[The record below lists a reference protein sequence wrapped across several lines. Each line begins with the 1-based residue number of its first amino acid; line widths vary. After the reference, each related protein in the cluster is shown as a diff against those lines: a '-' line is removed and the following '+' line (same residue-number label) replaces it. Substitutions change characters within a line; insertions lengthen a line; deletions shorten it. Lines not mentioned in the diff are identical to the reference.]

1 MVSDDFRSRYA
12 GSAISSIVAPRLKI
26 NRSCALEYA
35 PIKGNRNRAPTNLVL
50 PHRLC
55 EEGLFSADQ
64 FQPWHRKPI
73 PDRARSWSR
82 GARSREGS
90 LDAIVS
96 RSRRGRLLIRLACV
110 LLIGFVTADD
120 ASGNRADFPV
130 PCQMA
135 RHATNDSAL
144 DASFRFTGGGSDCY
158 GQDGGAKDQR
168 LHGGSPKNWSLA
180 ISGVTVIG
188 SVNDRHAEKWDA

>member
-1 MVSDDFRSRYA
+1 MVSDDFRSRYV
-12 GSAISSIVAPRLKI
+12 GSAISSIVAPWLKI
-26 NRSCALEYA
+26 KRSCALEYA
-35 PIKGNRNRAPTNLVL
+35 PIKGTKTMPRPISCCRTGCARKVFFRPTNFNRGIEN
-50 PHRLC
+50 PFPT
-55 EEGLFSADQ
+55 G
-64 FQPWHRKPI
+64 
-73 PDRARSWSR
+73 RALGR
-82 GARSREGS
+82 GVREVGS

-96 RSRRGRLLIRLACV
+96 RSRRERLLIRLACV

-130 PCQMA
+130 PCQIA

-188 SVNDRHAEKWDA
+188 SVNDRHAEMWDA